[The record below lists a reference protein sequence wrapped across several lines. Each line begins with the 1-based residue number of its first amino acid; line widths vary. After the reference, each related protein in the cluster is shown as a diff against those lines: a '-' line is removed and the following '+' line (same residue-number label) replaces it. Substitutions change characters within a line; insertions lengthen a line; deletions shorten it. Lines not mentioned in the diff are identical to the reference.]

1 MQSKSDRT
9 WLKLGL
15 ESAGEE
21 ALLDKMATDHPG
33 STPTFFISY
42 SWDTEEHKAW
52 VREFAARLRAD
63 GIDVTLDQWHRV
75 ILDGTTIKEVQ
86 DVHRE
91 TLLVVVDRV
100 EELIA
105 EYKAK
110 KQRRA
115 EAEAAKVAS
124 HKEEVLDI
132 TSKISFD

>member
-1 MQSKSDRT
+1 MGHRGTKT
-9 WLKLGL
+9 
-15 ESAGEE
+15 
-21 ALLDKMATDHPG
+21 
-33 STPTFFISY
+33 
-42 SWDTEEHKAW
+42 W

-75 ILDGTTIKEVQ
+75 ILDGITIKEVK

-100 EELIA
+100 NELIA
-105 EYKAK
+105 EYEAK

-124 HKEEVLDI
+124 HKAWVTDPIFQSGRRIALHAVLTLPLFTKRAYFLIDNRQHEWQA
-132 TSKISFD
+132 DCP